1 MGILEDK
8 THREKL
14 ASLSRWHST
23 RSVNDIISFDD
34 YIAKMKPVQDQIY
47 YFSGEDR
54 SVLEKSPLV
63 VGLVRRGYEVI
74 LCDDPI
80 DEYVFNTLREY

>member
-1 MGILEDK
+1 MLNKNKERYEKFYKEFGKAIKLGNFFMFILGILEDK

-23 RSVNDIISFDD
+23 RSTTDMISFDD
-34 YIAKMKPVQDQIY
+34 YIAKMKSVQDQIY

-54 SVLEKSPLV
+54 SVL
-63 VGLVRRGYEVI
+63 
-74 LCDDPI
+74 
-80 DEYVFNTLREY
+80 